1 MTLGNSIPLNDD
13 GLLQLEEFV
22 CYLYG
27 VKTKSVN
34 DARWKIFHQKY
45 KSENK
50 VPDLSSLPPCQQA
63 LYYHSKR
70 SNLVAY
76 IWQKSQQPFFDLP
89 DISNMDGLQIGRF
102 NGLMTRFLKMLSICY
117 LMTKIM
123 RMRMV
128 NFTAVK
134 LIAMT
139 ISISYKEL

>member
-34 DARWKIFHQKY
+34 DARWNIFNQKY
-45 KSENK
+45 KRENK

-76 IWQKSQQPFFDLP
+76 IWRKSQQPSFDLP
-89 DISNMDGLQIGRF
+89 DISEYGWFADGQIQWIDDAF
-102 NGLMTRFLKMLSICY
+102 PEDVEHLLLNDENYEDENDEFYDSEIDSDDNIDQL
-117 LMTKIM
+117 
-123 RMRMV
+123 
-128 NFTAVK
+128 
-134 LIAMT
+134 
-139 ISISYKEL
+139 

>member
-34 DARWKIFHQKY
+34 DARWNIFNQKY

-76 IWQKSQQPFFDLP
+76 IWRKSQQPSLDLS
-89 DISNMDGLQIGRF
+89 DISEYGWFADGQIQWIDDAFPENVEHLLLNDENYEDENDEFYG
-102 NGLMTRFLKMLSICY
+102 S
-117 LMTKIM
+117 KIDSDDD
-123 RMRMV
+123 V
-128 NFTAVK
+128 DQ
-134 LIAMT
+134 L
-139 ISISYKEL
+139 

>member
-34 DARWKIFHQKY
+34 DARWNIFNQKY
-45 KSENK
+45 KRENK

-76 IWQKSQQPFFDLP
+76 IWRKSQQPSFDLP
-89 DISNMDGLQIGRF
+89 DISEYGWFADGQIQWIDDAFPEDVEHLLLNDENYEDENDEFYGSEIDSDDDIDQ
-102 NGLMTRFLKMLSICY
+102 L
-117 LMTKIM
+117 
-123 RMRMV
+123 
-128 NFTAVK
+128 
-134 LIAMT
+134 
-139 ISISYKEL
+139 